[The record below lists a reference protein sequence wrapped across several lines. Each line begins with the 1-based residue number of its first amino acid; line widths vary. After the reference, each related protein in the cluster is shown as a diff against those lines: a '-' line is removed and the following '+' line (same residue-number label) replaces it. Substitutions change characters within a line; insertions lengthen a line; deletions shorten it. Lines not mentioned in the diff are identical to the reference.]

1 MVVVSVVNILM
12 CLSILGVRHSSFC
25 FPSLRNT
32 LTFFLS
38 SGLPF
43 LTVATNM
50 SPTPAAGRRFR
61 RPRMPCTAITYRFLA
76 PEKCVLH
83 LFSTVLHCLQFLFA
97 HYLCCQRSSSQ
108 RLRANPARCG
118 ICLPRYHHVLNNEK
132 HK

>member
-1 MVVVSVVNILM
+1 MLHSKFCTLHSAIS
-12 CLSILGVRHSSFC
+12 LS
-25 FPSLRNT
+25 SL

-76 PEKCVLH
+76 PENMRITLIKHYSCTVCICICSLPVL
-83 LFSTVLHCLQFLFA
+83 SAQFITAPTGKPSEMRNLPPA
-97 HYLCCQRSSSQ
+97 VPPRPKQRKTQ
-108 RLRANPARCG
+108 IIN
-118 ICLPRYHHVLNNEK
+118 
-132 HK
+132 